1 MSEDRDR
8 DPGEDPGSDPP
19 GDPDV
24 APLDEDGDEPPR
36 ITLDRYLSK
45 RRAPPRS
52 GISQLIAAV
61 VMLITLVMIILYKD
75 RCGQVVSGVMGEL
88 DTPAKKHDRPVR
100 FEVKEP
106 KTK

>member
-1 MSEDRDR
+1 MSEEDRDR
-8 DPGEDPGSDPP
+8 EGRDPEQDSGIEPP
-19 GDPDV
+19 DPD
-24 APLDEDGDEPPR
+24 AMHEDGDEPPR

-61 VMLITLVMIILYKD
+61 VMLVTLVMIILYKD

-88 DTPAKKHDRPVR
+88 DTKQQDRPVR
-100 FEVKEP
+100 IEVKEP